1 MRTTIKRKWSSRAK
15 LRMKKRLR
23 IRKKVTGSDVRPR
36 LCIFKS
42 SKNVYAQMIDDT
54 TGKTLVS
61 ASTLQDKIS
70 GKGKVAAAE
79 VGKLIAERAKEKNI
93 TKAVFDR
100 SGYIYHGRVK
110 SLADGA
116 REAGLQV

>member
-1 MRTTIKRKWSSRAK
+1 MRTHIKRKWSTRMK
-15 LRMKKRLR
+15 LRMKKRLK
-23 IRKKVTGSDVRPR
+23 IRKKVTGSDDRPR
-36 LCIFKS
+36 LCVFKS
-42 SKNVYAQMIDDT
+42 TNNMYAQLIDDR

-61 ASTLQDKIS
+61 AYTLQDKNS
-70 GKGKVAAAE
+70 GKGKEAAAQ

-100 SGYIYHGRVK
+100 SGYVYHGRVK

>member
-1 MRTTIKRKWSSRAK
+1 MRVTIRKKWGDKLK
-15 LRMKKRLR
+15 LRMKKRMK
-23 IRKKVTGSDVRPR
+23 IRKKVTGDEMRPR
-36 LCIFKS
+36 LCVYKS
-42 SKNVYAQMIDDT
+42 TKNIYAQMIDDA

-70 GKGKVAAAE
+70 TKGKQAAQE

-116 REAGLQV
+116 REAGLEV

>member
-1 MRTTIKRKWSSRAK
+1 MRVHIKRKWSNRLK
-15 LRMKKRLR
+15 LRMKKRLK
-23 IRKKVTGSDVRPR
+23 IRKKVAGDDVRPR
-36 LCIFKS
+36 LCVFKS
-42 SKNVYAQMIDDT
+42 SKNIYAQMIDDA
-54 TGKTLVS
+54 TGTTLVS
-61 ASTLQDKIS
+61 ASTLQDKVTS
-70 GKGKVAAAE
+70 KGKDAAAE

>member
-1 MRTTIKRKWSSRAK
+1 MRVTIKRKWSDKAK

-23 IRKKVTGSDVRPR
+23 IRKKVSGDEVRPR
-36 LCIFKS
+36 LCVFKS
-42 SKNVYAQMIDDT
+42 TKNIYAQMIDDK
-54 TGKTLVS
+54 TGQTLVS
-61 ASTLQDKIS
+61 ASTLQDKLS
-70 GKGKVAAAE
+70 STGKAAAAE

-93 TKAVFDR
+93 TRAVFDR
-100 SGYIYHGRVK
+100 GGYIYHGRVK

>member
-1 MRTTIKRKWSSRAK
+1 MRVTIKRKWSDKMK

-23 IRKKVTGSDVRPR
+23 IRKKVAGDEIRPR
-36 LCIFKS
+36 LCVFKS
-42 SKNVYAQMIDDT
+42 SRNIYAQMIDDK

-70 GKGKVAAAE
+70 SKGKAAATE

-93 TKAVFDR
+93 TRAVFDR
-100 SGYIYHGRVK
+100 GGYIYHGRVK

>member
-1 MRTTIKRKWSSRAK
+1 MK
-15 LRMKKRLR
+15 LRTKKRLK
-23 IRKKVTGSDVRPR
+23 IRKKVAGDEIRPR
-36 LCIFKS
+36 LCVFKS

-54 TGKTLVS
+54 TGNTICS
-61 ASTLQDKIS
+61 ASTLADKIN
-70 GKGKVAAAE
+70 GKGKEAAVQ

-100 SGYIYHGRVK
+100 SGYIYHGRVQ
-110 SLADGA
+110 SVAEGA

>member
-1 MRTTIKRKWSSRAK
+1 MRVTIKRKWSDKLK

-23 IRKKVTGSDVRPR
+23 IRKKVSGDEIRPR
-36 LCIFKS
+36 LCVYKS
-42 SKNVYAQMIDDT
+42 SKNIYAQMIDDV

-61 ASTLQDKIS
+61 ASTLQDKVS
-70 GKGKVAAAE
+70 SKGKDAATE
-79 VGKLIAERAKEKNI
+79 VGKLIAEKAKAKNI